1 MYILRT
7 AESATEGQ
15 SDKIA
20 DQISDAVVDAVLQK
34 DTKGSV
40 ACETLISNGFCI
52 VAGEMTTDSYV
63 PIVEIAKNTIREIGY
78 TDSAYGFDYRSAGV
92 ITAVN
97 ERTSDLSEGMTING
111 KIGASDSSSVVGF
124 ACDETPEMIPFETSL
139 ARSLAEKLAEVRKS
153 GLLPF
158 LLPDGKTQ
166 VTVRFEDDI
175 PVAIERIVVS
185 VQHMRQTPLGQL
197 REAVIEEVIKNTAP
211 KEMLADCEMAVNPA
225 GTFVIGGPQCDT
237 GLTGR
242 KNIDDC
248 YSSRVPH
255 GGGALSGKDPMRID
269 RLGAYLARYL
279 AKNIVATGAA
289 RSAKVRLVYQIGTPE
304 PIVVTIRTALSS
316 GIDDH
321 ALAARIAKEIDLTSG
336 TTAERLNL
344 LKAQYRKIAVY
355 GHFGR
360 SGFGWEKTDL
370 VSEIK
375 RFV

>member
-34 DTKGSV
+34 DIKGSV

-78 TDSAYGFDYRSAGV
+78 TDGAYGFDYRSAGV

-97 ERTSDLSEGMTING
+97 ERTSDLSEGVMIDG
-111 KIGASDSSSVVGF
+111 KIGASDSSQVVGF
-124 ACDETPEMIPFETSL
+124 ACNETPEMIPFETSL
-139 ARSLAEKLAEVRKS
+139 ARNLAEKLAEVRKS

-166 VTVRFEDDI
+166 VIVRFDGDK
-175 PVAIERIVVS
+175 PVAIERIVIS
-185 VQHMRQTPLGQL
+185 VQHARQTPLKQL
-197 REAVIEEVIKNTAP
+197 REAVIEEVIKTTAP
-211 KEMLADCEMAVNPA
+211 KELLSDCEMAVNPA

-242 KNIDDC
+242 KSIDDC
-248 YSSRVPH
+248 YGARVPH

-289 RSAKVRLVYQIGTPE
+289 KSAEVRLTYQIGAPE
-304 PIVVTIRTALSS
+304 PIAVAVHTASDSGVDDQALS
-316 GIDDH
+316 
-321 ALAARIAKEIDLTSG
+321 ARIAKEIDLTSG
-336 TTAERLNL
+336 TAAKRLEL

-360 SGFGWEKTDL
+360 SGFGWEETDL
-370 VSEIK
+370 ASEIK
-375 RFV
+375 RFI